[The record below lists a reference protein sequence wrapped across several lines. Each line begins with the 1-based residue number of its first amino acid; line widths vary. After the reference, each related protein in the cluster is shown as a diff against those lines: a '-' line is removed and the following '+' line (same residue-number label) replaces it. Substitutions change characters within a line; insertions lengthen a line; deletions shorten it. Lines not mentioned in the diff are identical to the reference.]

1 MLKLSILKRKRAV
14 VPTAAILF
22 AALSVTSADAEEIN
36 LNVLGAVSTNTTQVE
51 AETQFYDTLAE
62 TTGLNVA
69 VNYRN
74 LDVAGIKMADT
85 LRVVGGGAFDV
96 VQSTIGPVARDDTFL
111 DGIDLVG
118 VSPTLDDLKT
128 AVEAYRGVFS
138 KRVEERFGVK
148 VMTLWPFGPQVFY
161 CNDTVAGLADLS
173 GKKVR
178 SYTASMSALVTALG
192 AIPVTMSFPE
202 VYLGLQRG
210 VVDCAITS
218 PTSGNTG
225 KWPEVTTNLI
235 PAGINWAMNAHF
247 MNLAKWNALSDA
259 DKAKLE
265 MAFKS
270 LEDEMW
276 VRAGKL
282 SDQATAC
289 NVGADDCEGYTKFSM
304 KLSKVTDE
312 DRTKLSDAVTG
323 TILPEWGKA
332 CNAIYPECAS
342 TWNASIGAA
351 RGYTIPE

>member
-1 MLKLSILKRKRAV
+1 MLNSSPFTRNRIAASGVAIFALLSTGWAN
-14 VPTAAILF
+14 A
-22 AALSVTSADAEEIN
+22 ADATF
-36 LNVLGAVSTNTTQVE
+36 NVLGAVSTNSTQVE
-51 AETQFYDTLAE
+51 AETQFYNTLAE
-62 TTGLNVA
+62 ATGLSVA

-74 LDVAGIKMADT
+74 LDVAGIKMEDT
-85 LRVVGGGAFDV
+85 LRAVGSGAFDI

-118 VSPTLDDLKT
+118 VSPTLEDLKT
-128 AVEAYRGVFS
+128 AVEAYREVFS
-138 KRVEERFGVK
+138 KRVEDRFGVK

-161 CNDTVAGLADLS
+161 CNEHVAGLSDLP

-225 KWPEVTTNLI
+225 KWPEVTANLI

-247 MNLAKWNALSDA
+247 MNLEKWNALPDA

-265 MAFKS
+265 TAFKA

-276 VRAGKL
+276 VRAGAL

-289 NVGADDCEGYTKFSM
+289 NVGSDSCEGYTKFAM
-304 KLSKVTDE
+304 KLADVTDA
-312 DRTKLSDAVTG
+312 DRAKLGEAVTG

-332 CNAIYPECAS
+332 CNAVYSECVNA
-342 TWNASIGAA
+342 WNASIGAA
-351 RGYTIPE
+351 RGYAIAE